1 MVVAP
6 RSHLPTVRKVAGV
19 VLGVATLAIAF
30 NWLGALQRDVPGYTT
45 ALEDHIE
52 STDSACT
59 QLQHLSGE
67 HQNQFAAA
75 NARLEGKKATCAA
88 TDQGNSQSGHLARR
102 QTTTTTTT
110 PNDDQSLAAEAGGV
124 HGEQDQPAQ
133 SGPRPELH
141 RHHGLVQHPGRQAA
155 HPERSCAARWC

>member
-1 MVVAP
+1 M
-6 RSHLPTVRKVAGV
+6 
-19 VLGVATLAIAF
+19 LGVATLAIAF

-59 QLQHLSGE
+59 QLQQLSGE

-88 TDQGNSQSGHLARR
+88 TDKGDSQSGHLAAG
-102 QTTTTTTT
+102 
-110 PNDDQSLAAEAGGV
+110 NDDDHDDDANTTGTSRAEAVGV
-124 HGEQDQPAQ
+124 HGQQDEPAR
-133 SGPRPELH
+133 PRPGPELH
-141 RHHGLVQHPGRQAA
+141 GHHGLVQHPGRPAA
-155 HPERSCAARWC
+155 HAERAARQGGADRLLDLFVHQLPAGPASR